1 MGWYSKETKINLST
15 KLARGVFR
23 IRARV
28 SIESLQ
34 KSSIVKAAID
44 DYEKASNEVVKDAQ
58 KEEQGRFQQWI
69 AEVKRKFP
77 AKEKIKEEVKE
88 IIGDLKTEKDETV
101 ESAKIIARV
110 VTGKIV
116 SQKDKEFASKQSGDL
131 LKMAGMGIV
140 AAAPGGSIAVPVIV
154 KAARKVDVE
163 MMPSAFQDN
172 DEKKK
177 EKRKKS

>member
-1 MGWYSKETKINLST
+1 LST
-15 KLARGVFR
+15 KLAIGVFR

-44 DYEKASNEVVKDAQ
+44 DYELEANKVVVDSQQ
-58 KEEQGRFQQWI
+58 KEQGRVKQWI
-69 AEVKRKFP
+69 AEVKKKLP

-88 IIGDLKTEKDETV
+88 IIGDLKTERDETV

-110 VTGKIV
+110 FTGKKV
-116 SQKDKEFASKQSGDL
+116 SNKEKEFAAKQSGDL

-154 KAARKVDVE
+154 KAAKKVEVE
-163 MMPSAFQDN
+163 MIPSAFQDN
-172 DEKKK
+172 A
-177 EKRKKS
+177 EKRKKKNL